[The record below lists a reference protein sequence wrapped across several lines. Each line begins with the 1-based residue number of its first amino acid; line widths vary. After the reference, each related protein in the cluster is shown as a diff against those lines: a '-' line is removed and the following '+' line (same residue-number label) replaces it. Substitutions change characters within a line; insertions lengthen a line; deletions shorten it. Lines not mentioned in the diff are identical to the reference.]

1 MCDIIQ
7 IYNNLLNT
15 RKLDAAICE
24 NSLRALRRIFY
35 YEKKDKRKYLSP
47 ETEIVRFNVD
57 DIITTSDKPTDSS
70 DEDYS
75 QEPAFVSTPG
85 NYDYF

>member
-1 MCDIIQ
+1 M
-7 IYNNLLNT
+7 
-15 RKLDAAICE
+15 RK
-24 NSLRALRRIFY
+24 N
-35 YEKKDKRKYLSP
+35 DKRKYLSP

>member
-57 DIITTSDKPTDSS
+57 DIITTSNTDPTSETFPDG
-70 DEDYS
+70 D
-75 QEPAFVSTPG
+75 Q
-85 NYDYF
+85 YDNIMPTIE